1 MTRTCLYR
9 PALLLGLGGLLAL
22 GCGGGASDAGD
33 GAVVTAFV
41 GARIW
46 DGTSDAAVP
55 RGVML
60 VREGRSLGVV
70 SEGDIEIPSDA
81 EVVDLSGR
89 TVIPGLI
96 NTHGHVGGILGLE
109 GGHYDR
115 DNLLRQLRLYAA
127 YGVTAVNSLGG
138 DGPEGFELRDEE
150 EAPGLNRARLYV
162 AGVVVTGDT
171 PEEALQVVDANA
183 EAGVDWMKIRVDD
196 NLGTARKMTPDVF
209 RAVIER
215 THALGLRLASHLF
228 YLEDAK
234 ALLRAGTD
242 FIAHSVRD
250 LDVDD
255 EFIELLGD
263 SGICYSPTLARE
275 VSTYV
280 YEDRPD
286 FFDDPFFLEHADP
299 AVLGQLE
306 DPVRQQ
312 RVRDSSSAQ
321 RYKEAL
327 RVAQRNLKRIA
338 DAGLPIA
345 FGTDT
350 GPAGRFQGYFEHMEM
365 DLMAE
370 AGLSSVQILR
380 SATVD
385 AARCLGVED
394 EIGTLAA
401 GRWADFVV
409 LTEDPLEDIANA
421 RTIESVWIAGERVR

>member
-1 MTRTCLYR
+1 
-9 PALLLGLGGLLAL
+9 
-22 GCGGGASDAGD
+22 
-33 GAVVTAFV
+33 
-41 GARIW
+41 
-46 DGTSDAAVP
+46 
-55 RGVML
+55 ML
-60 VREGRSLGVV
+60 VREGRSMGVV
-70 SEGDIEIPSDA
+70 AEGDIQIPSGA

-89 TVIPGLI
+89 IIIPGLI
-96 NTHGHVGGILGLE
+96 NTHGHVGGTLGLE

-138 DGPEGFELRDEE
+138 DGPEGFALRAEE
-150 EAPGLNRARLYV
+150 GSPGLDRARLYV
-162 AGVVVTGDT
+162 AGIVVTGDT
-171 PEEALQVVDANA
+171 PEEALEMVDANA

-196 NLGTARKMTPDVF
+196 NLGSTRKMTPDVF
-209 RAVIER
+209 GAVIDR
-215 THALGLRLASHLF
+215 SHALGLRLASHLF

-250 LDVDD
+250 VDVDD
-255 EFIELLGD
+255 EFLELLGE
-263 SGICYSPTLARE
+263 SGICYSPTLIRE

-286 FFDDPFFLEHADP
+286 FFDDPFLLAHADP
-299 AVLGQLE
+299 AVLEQLQ
-306 DPVRQQ
+306 DPARQQ
-312 RVRDSSSAQ
+312 RVRESASAQ

-327 RVAQRNLKRIA
+327 RVAQRNLERVSQ
-338 DAGLPIA
+338 AGVPIS

-370 AGLSSVQILR
+370 AGLSPLEILR

-385 AARCLGVED
+385 AARCMGVED

-409 LTEDPLEDIANA
+409 LTEDPLEDITNA
-421 RTIESVWIAGERVR
+421 RSIESVWIAGERFR

>member
-1 MTRTCLYR
+1 MTRTHPCR
-9 PALLLGLGGLLAL
+9 PASWIGLVALTFL
-22 GCGGGASDAGD
+22 GCGSGAPDADPG
-33 GAVVTAFV
+33 VTAFV

-46 DGTSDAAVP
+46 DGSGDQAVSP
-55 RGVML
+55 GVML
-60 VREGRSLGVV
+60 VRDGRSMGVV
-70 SEGDIEIPSDA
+70 AEGEIELPVEA

-89 TVIPGLI
+89 FVIPGLI
-96 NTHGHVGGILGLE
+96 NTHGHVGGTLGLE

-127 YGVTAVNSLGG
+127 YGVTTVNSLGG
-138 DGPEGFELRDEE
+138 DGPAGFALRDEE
-150 EAPGLNRARLYV
+150 RVPGLDRARLYV

-171 PEEALQVVDANA
+171 PEEALSVVDANA

-196 NLGTARKMTPDVF
+196 NLGSTRKMTPDVF
-209 RAVIER
+209 VPVIER

-234 ALLRAGTD
+234 ALLSAGTD

-250 LDVDD
+250 VEVDD
-255 EFIELLGD
+255 EFLELLGE
-263 SGICYSPTLARE
+263 SGVCYSPTLTRE

-280 YEDRPD
+280 YEARPS

-299 AVLGQLE
+299 AVLEQLE
-306 DPVRQQ
+306 DPARQA
-312 RVRDSSSAQ
+312 RVRESASAQ
-321 RYKEAL
+321 RYKDALPVAL
-327 RVAQRNLKRIA
+327 RNLERVSEA
-338 DAGLPIA
+338 ELPIA

-350 GPAGRFQGYFEHMEM
+350 GPPGRFQGYFEHMEM
-365 DLMAE
+365 QLMAD
-370 AGLSSVQILR
+370 AGLTPLEILL

-385 AARCLGVED
+385 AARCMGVED
-394 EIGTLAA
+394 EIGSLAA

-421 RTIESVWIAGERVR
+421 RSIESVWIAGERVR